1 MGWTIVRTATSAKE
15 FLDLEFTFETEDR
28 RCTVLDSEFGDDG
41 VYYAAIQ
48 MTWTGSDAR
57 EVSGLV
63 CLVERHN
70 DPSLGYKP
78 ISEAMGPRYFAC
90 PSRILDLLTPTCQP
104 FAIAWRWNCRH
115 RTAAHSVATAQ

>member
-1 MGWTIVRTATSAKE
+1 MGMTIVRSAVSAKD
-15 FLDLEFTFETEDR
+15 FLDREFTFETNDH
-28 RCTVLDSEFGDDG
+28 RCAVLDSELGDDG

-63 CLVERHN
+63 CLVERSD

-90 PSRILDLLTPTCQP
+90 PSRILDLLTPTSQP

-115 RTAAHSVATAQ
+115 RPAAHSVATAH